1 MEDDKLKSLFS
12 DFNPTLFSDFQ
23 FMKALEEKM
32 RQVEIVKEHTAQV
45 TKRYKYAVA
54 IAAIVGFAVGFL
66 LSLTLPFLS
75 EVVSTWQLSLSDAS
89 VLNKLADNFN
99 LISWLLVGG
108 TASFI
113 AVNVYEVSISLLSTK
128 ESVIR

>member
-32 RQVEIVKEHTAQV
+32 RSVEIVKEHTAQV

>member
-32 RQVEIVKEHTAQV
+32 RSVEIVKEHTAQV

-66 LSLTLPFLS
+66 FSLTLPFLS
-75 EVVSTWQLSLSDAS
+75 EVVSTWQLSL
-89 VLNKLADNFN
+89 
-99 LISWLLVGG
+99 
-108 TASFI
+108 
-113 AVNVYEVSISLLSTK
+113 
-128 ESVIR
+128 

>member
-32 RQVEIVKEHTAQV
+32 RSVEIVKEHTAQV

-66 LSLTLPFLS
+66 FSLTLPFLS

-113 AVNVYEVSISLLSTK
+113 AVNVYEVSISLLRTK

>member
-32 RQVEIVKEHTAQV
+32 RSVEIVKEHTAQV

-54 IAAIVGFAVGFL
+54 IAAIVGFAVLFL
-66 LSLTLPFLS
+66 FSLTLPFLS

-113 AVNVYEVSISLLSTK
+113 AVNVYEVSISLLRTK